1 MKNLY
6 LVIAILV
13 YSFNINAQEIKDK
26 NAKYTVEVNGN
37 CNQCKKRIEK
47 TAYSI
52 SGVKFSSWNV
62 ETHQLNL
69 IINQEKA
76 SIDKVS
82 AAILKVGHDVEK
94 FKATQADYDNLHAC
108 CKYERKP

>member
-52 SGVKFSSWNV
+52 SGVKFASWNV

-69 IINQEKA
+69 IINQEKT

-82 AAILKVGHDVEK
+82 AAILKAGHDVEK
-94 FKATQADYDNLHAC
+94 SKATQTDYDNLHAC